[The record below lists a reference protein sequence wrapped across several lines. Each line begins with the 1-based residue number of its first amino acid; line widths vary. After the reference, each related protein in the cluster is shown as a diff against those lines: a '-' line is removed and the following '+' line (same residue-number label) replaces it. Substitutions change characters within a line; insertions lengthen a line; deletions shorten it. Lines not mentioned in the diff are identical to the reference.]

1 MLTAVAQN
9 RYAFRDASEALRN
22 DREVVLA
29 AVKDNWLAL
38 RYASQALRNDR
49 ALVLAA
55 VVECGLALQYASE
68 ALRND
73 RALVLTAV
81 SNNRRALQF
90 VAEPL
95 WFIAAM
101 VAEWRRMRLLFI
113 GQRDP
118 NSWLSWLPIEIVTGL
133 CIRVLSD
140 GGGSAGL

>member
-1 MLTAVAQN
+1 MLDKV
-9 RYAFRDASEALRN
+9 RL
-22 DREVVLA
+22 
-29 AVKDNWLAL
+29 
-38 RYASQALRNDR
+38 
-49 ALVLAA
+49 
-55 VVECGLALQYASE
+55 E

-81 SNNRRALQF
+81 SKNRRALQF

-133 CIRVLSD
+133 CIRVLSGVRE
-140 GGGSAGL
+140 GGGDGRCATTLDSL